1 MKFAQ
6 VKLASNG
13 YPPRT
18 MVEVLSVE
26 GSKATV
32 KFPNGEVR
40 QVRIS
45 LLF

>member
-6 VKLASNG
+6 IKLASNG

-18 MVEVLSVE
+18 MVEVLRVE
-26 GSKATV
+26 GAKATV

-40 QVRIS
+40 EVRIGN
-45 LLF
+45 LF